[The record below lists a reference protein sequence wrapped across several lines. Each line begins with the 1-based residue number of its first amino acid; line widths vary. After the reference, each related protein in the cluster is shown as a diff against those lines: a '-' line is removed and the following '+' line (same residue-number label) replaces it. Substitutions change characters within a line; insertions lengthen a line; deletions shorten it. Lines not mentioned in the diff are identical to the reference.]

1 MLDLTSGSELL
12 KQEGSNCKKKKWHGN
27 LDSMTF
33 QQNRMNILTK
43 KSTLKLPEIIEASTF
58 IIKKVKTR
66 I

>member
-33 QQNRMNILTK
+33 QQ
-43 KSTLKLPEIIEASTF
+43 KSHENFNQKINFEII
-58 IIKKVKTR
+58 
-66 I
+66 